1 MSFYNPY
8 QKSPDFG
15 QGIND
20 FVAKLM
26 QMMMMKQVFGQD
38 KKQEVAAQGEGQ
50 LGGPQGRVGGQMFGG
65 QPSPQAQAQGGGPPP
80 GMGAGQMM
88 PPQPPMGAGPPGMAQ
103 AGMAQGMAQ
112 QMPQLMMAIK
122 NNPQLLQMIM
132 QMINPGGM
140 NQGGMMGG
148 GPR

>member
-26 QMMMMKQVFGQD
+26 QMMMMKQVFGQ
-38 KKQEVAAQGEGQ
+38 QGGQQQPGVEASGQAQ
-50 LGGPQGRVGGQMFGG
+50 LGQPGQAPMV
-65 QPSPQAQAQGGGPPP
+65 
-80 GMGAGQMM
+80 GAGIGSQQQH
-88 PPQPPMGAGPPGMAQ
+88 QPTMGAGPPGMAQ
-103 AGMAQGMAQ
+103 AGMAQNMAQ
-112 QMPQLMMAIK
+112 QAQKDLKISPELLQALMMML
-122 NNPQLLQMIM
+122 NPNTRM
-132 QMINPGGM
+132 QGGM
-140 NQGGMMGG
+140 NMAGMMGG

>member
-1 MSFYNPY
+1 MSQFYNPY
-8 QKSPDFG
+8 MKSPDFS

-26 QMMMMKQVFGQD
+26 QMMMMKQMFGQQGQQPQP
-38 KKQEVAAQGEGQ
+38 KPEVEASGQAQ
-50 LGGPQGRVGGQMFGG
+50 LG
-65 QPSPQAQAQGGGPPP
+65 QPRQAP
-80 GMGAGQMM
+80 MVGAGIGSQ
-88 PPQPPMGAGPPGMAQ
+88 PQPQPTMGAGPPGMAQ
-103 AGMAQGMAQ
+103 AGMGQNMAQ

-140 NQGGMMGG
+140 NQGAMMGG
-148 GPR
+148 GL

>member
-26 QMMMMKQVFGQD
+26 QMMMMKQVFGQ
-38 KKQEVAAQGEGQ
+38 Q
-50 LGGPQGRVGGQMFGG
+50 GGPPQTQEMANTPMPQARGQGQMGNPMQSVVG
-65 QPSPQAQAQGGGPPP
+65 QAPSSFPDSQARSYQGGG
-80 GMGAGQMM
+80 GT
-88 PPQPPMGAGPPGMAQ
+88 PMGVGPPGMAQ
-103 AGMAQGMAQ
+103 AGMAHGMSQ

-140 NQGGMMGG
+140 NQGAMMGG
-148 GPR
+148 GL